1 LGHVYEE
8 TDNPFLRSCGQ
19 EQEKMTLLACKLTG
33 CQRQELIRN
42 LTIARGQ
49 CSQRLFFDDPNLSV
63 GDRLG
68 SDVVFFDAFQSENVT
83 WEIKAGNLPTSF
95 SEDLAGANGAAD
107 DLVDAVGR
115 IVLVNNFA
123 FAGIDLTMP
132 TCWIEGLSI
141 AGTISRLRAYDLTIV
156 TKLDRDQTFGIAE
169 YWPSEVP
176 TDKNRKTAADRSSS

>member
-1 LGHVYEE
+1 
-8 TDNPFLRSCGQ
+8 
-19 EQEKMTLLACKLTG
+19 MTLLACKLTG

-68 SDVVFFDAFQSENVT
+68 SDVIFFDAFQSENVT

-95 SEDLAGANGAAD
+95 SEHLAGANGAAD

-123 FAGIDLTMP
+123 FAGI
-132 TCWIEGLSI
+132 
-141 AGTISRLRAYDLTIV
+141 
-156 TKLDRDQTFGIAE
+156 
-169 YWPSEVP
+169 
-176 TDKNRKTAADRSSS
+176 

>member
-1 LGHVYEE
+1 MGHVYEE

-68 SDVVFFDAFQSENVT
+68 SDVIFFDAFQSENVT

-95 SEDLAGANGAAD
+95 SEHLAGANGAAD

-123 FAGIDLTMP
+123 FAGI
-132 TCWIEGLSI
+132 
-141 AGTISRLRAYDLTIV
+141 
-156 TKLDRDQTFGIAE
+156 
-169 YWPSEVP
+169 
-176 TDKNRKTAADRSSS
+176 